1 MRPLAFSFVVS
12 SLFVA
17 AAAAA
22 HAGDAT
28 KADAPQSAAL
38 KDCMDKQQASNTT
51 HLTHEQMLEACQ
63 DQLRAMKATTPA
75 AMSKATMR
83 RSRTGQPARQE
94 QRDAR
99 EQRP

>member
-17 AAAAA
+17 AVGPAN
-22 HAGDAT
+22 AGDAPT
-28 KADAPQSAAL
+28 ADASQSAAL

-51 HLTHEQMLEACQ
+51 NLTHEQMLQACQ
-63 DQLRAMKATTPA
+63 DQLRAIKATMPA

-83 RSRTGQPARQE
+83 RSRAGQPARQE